1 MKKSSLFGAGLAALV
16 LVSGCKARDIELSS
30 DLSDISETNTDK
42 AFIAAYSS
50 DGGAEGTAA
59 AADIIEKRLKAV
71 CDGDFT
77 VSADGSSIT
86 IELPDKTDSEAEEL
100 LKNIDKTALLT
111 FRMGWSGDIPEGGS
125 YEDLELVLTGAE
137 VDNAAAFYNSVDY
150 QFAVELKLDEKG
162 AEAFKAATRA
172 AFDKSLDNG
181 EYGYIS
187 IWLDSEEI
195 CAPMVSSV
203 IENGMCVI
211 SGGFDTDSAVRLADL
226 INFGALPVNLTRSYA
241 E

>member
-100 LKNIDKTALLT
+100 LKDIDKTALLT

-125 YEDLELVLTGAE
+125 YEDLEL
-137 VDNAAAFYNSVDY
+137 
-150 QFAVELKLDEKG
+150 LKKLGRNRLNVTIGSALDLFG
-162 AEAFKAATRA
+162 
-172 AFDKSLDNG
+172 
-181 EYGYIS
+181 
-187 IWLDSEEI
+187 
-195 CAPMVSSV
+195 
-203 IENGMCVI
+203 
-211 SGGFDTDSAVRLADL
+211 
-226 INFGALPVNLTRSYA
+226 GALSWEKVS
-241 E
+241 EMCKSD

>member
-1 MKKSSLFGAGLAALV
+1 MKKYSLFSAGLAALV
-16 LVSGCKARDIELSS
+16 LVSGCKSRDIELYS

-42 AFIAAYSS
+42 AFTAVYSS
-50 DGGAEGTAA
+50 DGGAEDTAA

-77 VSADGSSIT
+77 VSAEGCSVT

-100 LKNIDKTALLT
+100 LKDIDKTARLT

-137 VDNAAAFYNSVDY
+137 VDNAAAVYNSVDY
-150 QFAVELKLDEKG
+150 QYAVDLKLDEKG
-162 AEAFKAATRA
+162 AEAFKSATRA
-172 AFDKSLDNG
+172 ACDELRDNG

-195 CAPMVSSV
+195 CAPMVSMV
-203 IENGMCVI
+203 IDNGICAI
-211 SGGFDTDSAVRLADL
+211 SGGFDADSAARLADL